1 MQVRFEYDN
10 DECNIN
16 VLNIVRLTQRNE
28 GKSTTYIFG
37 PDDKLHKCTG
47 IVWLGEDARPPVQ
60 YDSAEIPAG
69 AKPFY
74 MDSNSESASG
84 SDSETMTIGAA
95 IASDTTSHDA
105 DVVTPPPSSARTR
118 RGRRRISAVQ
128 ASK

>member
-10 DECNIN
+10 NACNIS
-16 VLNIVRLTQRNE
+16 VLHIERLIQLDE

-47 IVWLGEDARPPVQ
+47 IIWLGEDARPPVQ

-84 SDSETMTIGAA
+84 SDSETMMRGAA
-95 IASDTTSHDA
+95 AASGTTSHDA
-105 DVVTPPPSSARTR
+105 DVVTPPPSARTR
-118 RGRRRISAVQ
+118 RGRRRTSVVQ